1 METVSQVIS
10 DSKKETEGVL
20 AGVEPEAKEKV
31 LLDKMKE
38 LQRKLEKVE
47 EEKNEMLETTLAQL
61 VEERVSEKEKLI
73 K

>member
-1 METVSQVIS
+1 MIS
-10 DSKKETEGVL
+10 DSKKEAEGLL

-38 LQRKLEKVE
+38 LQEKLEKVE
-47 EEKNEMLETTLAQL
+47 EEKNEMLETTLTQL

-73 K
+73 Q